1 MVTMKNDA
9 LEKAEAI
16 FSSKGKCRLTML
28 TAYDYPTA
36 RLLDEAG
43 VDMVLVGDSVGMVVL
58 GFEDTTLVTL
68 DHMLHHIAA
77 VARGV
82 KRAFI
87 IGDMPIHTY
96 ETVEQ
101 ALDTAHK
108 LVAAGADA
116 VKLEGGLAQEE
127 KIAAIVRAGIPVVG
141 HIGLLPQ
148 KVREEGGYKIKGKTP
163 SEVEALMMDV
173 DAVNRAGACCIVVE
187 GVKPDVA
194 LMMTEASCAP
204 TIGIGSGSAT
214 CDGAVAVVSDL
225 VGAFPWFVPAFADP
239 KADVAGQITKS
250 ASEWMEEI
258 RMGRK

>member
-1 MVTMKNDA
+1 MNDA
-9 LEKAEAI
+9 QEKAQVI
-16 FSSKGKCRLTML
+16 LSSKGKKRLTML

-68 DHMLHHIAA
+68 DHMLHHVAA
-77 VARGV
+77 VSRGL
-82 KRAFI
+82 KRAFL

-96 ETVEQ
+96 DTVDQ
-101 ALDTAHK
+101 ALDTARK

-116 VKLEGGLAQEE
+116 VKLEGGLSQEE

-163 SEVEALMMDV
+163 SEVEALMLDV
-173 DAVNRAGACCIVVE
+173 AAVNRAGACCIVVE
-187 GVKPDVA
+187 GVKSDVA
-194 LMMTEASCAP
+194 SMMTEASAAP
-204 TIGIGSGSAT
+204 TIGIGSGAAT
-214 CDGAVAVVSDL
+214 CDGAVAVISDL
-225 VGAFPWFVPAFADP
+225 VGAFPWFVPAFVEP
-239 KADVAGQITKS
+239 KADVAKEITRS

-258 RMGRK
+258 RIGRK